1 MSQKNDKKMRRVVN
15 QKVARDNQA
24 VFQMFMLEIS
34 AQPFWQRFM
43 FCLRMAFKRH
53 ALQRSMKDQIRARK
67 RLLKAQ
73 KIAVGQDR
81 NILAQVVS
89 GLLVGMTAIAVIWM
103 IFEEDITRLIL
114 KVGG

>member
-1 MSQKNDKKMRRVVN
+1 MSGKKDKKLRRVVN
-15 QKVARDNQA
+15 KKVARTNQE
-24 VFQMFMLEIS
+24 VFQAFMLEIS

-43 FCLRMAFKRH
+43 FCLRMAFKSH
-53 ALQRSMKDQIRARK
+53 ALQKSIKDQIRARK

-73 KIAVGQDR
+73 KIATGPDR

-103 IFEEDITRLIL
+103 IFEEDIIRLL
-114 KVGG
+114 EKVGG